1 MYDDNDAFFK
11 KLVSDHVSG
20 QLKVA
25 PEHISD
31 RVLDCMGK
39 PHIDV
44 YNAFKKKYFDYC
56 KEIGKEQY
64 LVPYLMSS
72 HPGSTVDEAIELACY
87 LKAEHYA
94 PEQVQDYYPTPGT
107 ASTVM
112 YYTGINPLTGKKV
125 YVPTTYE
132 EKSEQRALLQFNKPD
147 NAAKVRSALIKAGRD
162 DLIGFGGECLVKPE
176 RAPHFEKKK
185 DNKENVMQKSSTIK
199 IITIASIVL
208 LVLLFIALVI
218 NVIKLSSLN
227 NRKAELQTKLAE
239 IERQID
245 ENTDTIDYL
254 GTDDYIDRYAREYLN
269 MNGEGEE
276 AFTGK

>member
-1 MYDDNDAFFK
+1 VFIRSGIRFDYLMYDDNDAFFK

-72 HPGSTVDEAIELACY
+72 HPGSTVNEAIELACY

-147 NAAKVRSALIKAGRD
+147 NAGKVRSALIKAGRE
-162 DLIGFGGECLVKPE
+162 DLIGFGSECLVRPD
-176 RAPHFEKKK
+176 RAPHFDKKK
-185 DNKENVMQKSSTIK
+185 SDKKGGTKGNDKGKKNNSKSHSKPTKSVQKGKFDNTKPTSNHSKAHKSTSK
-199 IITIASIVL
+199 
-208 LVLLFIALVI
+208 
-218 NVIKLSSLN
+218 KKQ
-227 NRKAELQTKLAE
+227 R
-239 IERQID
+239 
-245 ENTDTIDYL
+245 
-254 GTDDYIDRYAREYLN
+254 
-269 MNGEGEE
+269 
-276 AFTGK
+276 

>member
-1 MYDDNDAFFK
+1 MLSKIEKLPKVKKVFIRSGIRFDYLMYDKDDSFFK

-44 YNAFKKKYFDYC
+44 YNAFKKKYFDLC
-56 KEIGKEQY
+56 REIGKEQY

-72 HPGSTVDEAIELACY
+72 HPGSTVNEAIELACY

-147 NAAKVRSALIKAGRD
+147 NAAKVRSALIKAGRE
-162 DLIGFGGECLVKPE
+162 DLIGFGGNCLVKPE
-176 RAPHFEKKK
+176 RAPHFDKKK
-185 DNKENVMQKSSTIK
+185 ENKSSK
-199 IITIASIVL
+199 NSKNPRVGA
-208 LVLLFIALVI
+208 
-218 NVIKLSSLN
+218 K
-227 NRKAELQTKLAE
+227 
-239 IERQID
+239 
-245 ENTDTIDYL
+245 NTQSK
-254 GTDDYIDRYAREYLN
+254 
-269 MNGEGEE
+269 
-276 AFTGK
+276 GKNAQKQSKKHEKPSNKKMGNKNKYQ

>member
-1 MYDDNDAFFK
+1 MLSKIEKLPKVKKVFIRSGIRFDYLMYDKDDSFFK

-31 RVLDCMGK
+31 RVLDAMGK

-44 YNAFKKKYFDYC
+44 YRAFKKKYFELC
-56 KEIGKEQY
+56 REIGKEQY

-72 HPGSTVDEAIELACY
+72 HPGSTIDEAIELACY

-147 NAAKVRSALIKAGRD
+147 NAHKVRSALIKAGRD
-162 DLIGFGGECLVKPE
+162 DLIGFGGECLVRPDRTPHFDKKSKKKNEKNRDKKDAGKNANTSKKGSKKPE
-176 RAPHFEKKK
+176 IKGKGTQK
-185 DNKENVMQKSSTIK
+185 NNKNTQNK
-199 IITIASIVL
+199 
-208 LVLLFIALVI
+208 
-218 NVIKLSSLN
+218 
-227 NRKAELQTKLAE
+227 RK
-239 IERQID
+239 
-245 ENTDTIDYL
+245 
-254 GTDDYIDRYAREYLN
+254 
-269 MNGEGEE
+269 
-276 AFTGK
+276 

>member
-1 MYDDNDAFFK
+1 MLKKIEALPKVKKVFIRSGIRFDYLMYDKDDSFFK

-25 PEHISD
+25 PEHICDS
-31 RVLDCMGK
+31 VLDCMGK
-39 PHIDV
+39 PHIDI
-44 YNAFKKKYFDYC
+44 YNAFKKKYFDLC
-56 KEIGKEQY
+56 KQVGKEQY

-72 HPGSTVDEAIELACY
+72 HPGSTINEAIELACY

-147 NAAKVRSALIKAGRD
+147 NAGKVRSALLKAGRE
-162 DLIGFGGECLVKPE
+162 DLIGFGGECLVRPE
-176 RAPHFEKKK
+176 RAPHFDKKK
-185 DNKENVMQKSSTIK
+185 NDKRGDKKGDNPSGKSHSKPTKSPQNAKKGNLKPTNTNKIATKSSK
-199 IITIASIVL
+199 KFDRSI
-208 LVLLFIALVI
+208 
-218 NVIKLSSLN
+218 
-227 NRKAELQTKLAE
+227 
-239 IERQID
+239 
-245 ENTDTIDYL
+245 
-254 GTDDYIDRYAREYLN
+254 
-269 MNGEGEE
+269 
-276 AFTGK
+276 GKKNSKKK

>member
-1 MYDDNDAFFK
+1 MEMLSKIEKLPRVKKVFIRSGIRFDYLMYDNDDSFFK

-31 RVLDCMGK
+31 RVLDAMGK

-44 YNAFKKKYFDYC
+44 YNAFKKKYFELC
-56 KEIGKEQY
+56 KEVGKEQY

-72 HPGSTVDEAIELACY
+72 HPGSTIDEAIELACY

-112 YYTGINPLTGKKV
+112 YYTGINPLNGKKV

-147 NAAKVRSALIKAGRD
+147 NAHKVRSALIKAGRD
-162 DLIGFGGECLVKPE
+162 DLIGFGGNCLVKPE
-176 RAPHFEKKK
+176 RAPYYDKKSDKKTSNKKDKKFDKNNKKGAKSPSNKSKNASNQNKKIKSGKKK
-185 DNKENVMQKSSTIK
+185 
-199 IITIASIVL
+199 
-208 LVLLFIALVI
+208 
-218 NVIKLSSLN
+218 
-227 NRKAELQTKLAE
+227 
-239 IERQID
+239 
-245 ENTDTIDYL
+245 
-254 GTDDYIDRYAREYLN
+254 
-269 MNGEGEE
+269 
-276 AFTGK
+276 